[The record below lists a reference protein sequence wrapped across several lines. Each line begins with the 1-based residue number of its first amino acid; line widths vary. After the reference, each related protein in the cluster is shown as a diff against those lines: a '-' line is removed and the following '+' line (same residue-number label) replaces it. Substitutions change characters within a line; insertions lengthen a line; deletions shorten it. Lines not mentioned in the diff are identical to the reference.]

1 MIYQPVFTISEEC
14 LLIEPTRAALEQWLH
29 YTQKSLELAEDGYTR
44 EVVRE
49 RQRVFWRPDD
59 SNQSVIATWP
69 GFWKLLLDKCHER
82 GWQPILR
89 DARPLFPEPK
99 YHLMHGFRFGQYD
112 LLHAGLAQGCSG
124 LIGAPTRYGK
134 TTLIINTIRG
144 FPGMKT
150 LVVIPG
156 KDLGKELYETIKRA
170 LPDRDVTL
178 LGFGSRKRY
187 QGDDV
192 TVTSMS
198 SLHLCDHIGTP
209 LVLIDE
215 VHALPTDAKL
225 NEFSK
230 FKYARKIGYGATTS
244 GRFDGRDMLIV
255 GAIGPSLAAKSYV
268 EARTEGAVAPI
279 VVLMLKTSYDV
290 NPWLGRHKAY
300 AAAIHKNKHVAKFIK
315 WMLSQVI
322 PHEWQTLGFVASEES
337 ANFFMDYL
345 KDPQIELAM
354 DKVLTPKAR
363 TSLKNR
369 MSSGELKTALA
380 SIIWAQGVTF
390 SDLRVVMNLVGG
402 GANTSA
408 VQKPGRVAEIRPG
421 KRCGVVVDI
430 LPSYTG
436 ARITKKRD
444 WEAPEREG
452 LSRKKMYE
460 ATGYDVRVFE
470 DPNEL
475 GRAFDELCL

>member
-1 MIYQPVFTISEEC
+1 MSYRPVFTISEEC
-14 LLIEPTRAALEQWLH
+14 LLIEPTRPALEQWLH
-29 YTQKSLELAEDGYTR
+29 YTQKSIELEEDGYFR
-44 EVVRE
+44 EVVRT

-59 SNQSVIATWP
+59 SNPNLIATWP
-69 GFWKLLLDKCHER
+69 GFWKMLLDKCHER
-82 GWQPILR
+82 SWEPILV
-89 DARPLFPEPK
+89 DARPAFPEPK
-99 YHLMHGFRFGQYD
+99 YHLMHGFRMGQGA
-112 LLHAGLAQGCSG
+112 LLKAGLAQGCSG
-124 LIGAPTRYGK
+124 LIEAPTRYGK
-134 TTLIINTIRG
+134 TRLIVNTIRG
-144 FPGMKT
+144 FPGVKT

-156 KDLGKELYETIKRA
+156 KDLGKELYDTIRRD
-170 LPDRDVTL
+170 LPDRDVSL
-178 LGFGSRKRY
+178 LGFGSRKRF

-192 TVTSMS
+192 TICSMS
-198 SLHLCDHIGTP
+198 SLHLCDHLGTH

-230 FKYARKIGYGATTS
+230 LKYARKIGYGATTS

-255 GAIGPSLAAKSYV
+255 GAIGPALASKTYV
-268 EARTEGAVAPI
+268 QAREEGAVAPI
-279 VVLMLKTSYDV
+279 VVFMLKTTYNTS
-290 NPWLGRHKAY
+290 PWIGRNKAY
-300 AAAIHKNKHVAKFIK
+300 AAAIHKNKYVARFLK

-322 PHEWQTLGFVASEES
+322 PKSWQTLGFIASEES
-337 ANFFMDYL
+337 ANFFIEYL
-345 KDPQIELAM
+345 KDPEIELAM
-354 DKVLTPKAR
+354 DKVLTTKER
-363 TSLKNR
+363 TSIKNR

-390 SDLRVVMNLVGG
+390 SDLRVVVNLVGG

-421 KRCGVVVDI
+421 KRCGVVIDI
-430 LPSYTG
+430 LPTYIG
-436 ARITKKRD
+436 PRINEKRD
-444 WEAPEREG
+444 WECPEREG

-475 GRAFDELCL
+475 GKAFDALCL